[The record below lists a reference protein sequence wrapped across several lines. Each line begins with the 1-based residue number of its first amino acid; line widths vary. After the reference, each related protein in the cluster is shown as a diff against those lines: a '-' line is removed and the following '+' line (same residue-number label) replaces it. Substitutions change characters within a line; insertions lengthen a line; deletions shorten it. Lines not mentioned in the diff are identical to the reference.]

1 MRVYRLFPFI
11 AAALVITQSH
21 PEMRAQ
27 SQTQQKVKK
36 TVPFETTLVGEMRD
50 EDGTHLAFTVFRTP
64 DGTKL
69 TATHHRF
76 DSQLDAQNYF
86 EKLIGKATKIVNKAQ
101 RKDASG
107 AIVAQRAEAV
117 IRGPARSEKAV
128 SAILWTDGS
137 EFHEI
142 ISESSED
149 NLLLEKQ
156 TSN

>member
-1 MRVYRLFPFI
+1 VYRLFPII
-11 AAALVITQSH
+11 AAALVIPQSR
-21 PEMRAQ
+21 PEAQSQ

-36 TVPFETTLVGEMRD
+36 AVPFETTLVGEMRD
-50 EDGTHLAFTVFRTP
+50 EDGTHLAFTLFRAP

-76 DSQLDAQNYF
+76 DSQLEAQNYF
-86 EKLIGKATKIVNKAQ
+86 EKLIGKATKIVNKTR
-101 RKDASG
+101 RKDTSG
-107 AIVAQRAEAV
+107 AIVAQRAEVV
-117 IRGPARSEKAV
+117 ISGPARSEKAV

-142 ISESSED
+142 ISESLED